1 MSKAKVEKIDNNKFC
16 VSDDDFVRVKQCGNI
31 IDVMSSFFP
40 SRQQTQKLDKNN
52 YVVLSTGEIMQY
64 EHTTT
69 RAENTVS
76 IKKSMRNLR
85 DIINTNCANIS
96 RCKFVTL
103 TYRENM
109 RDTDRLYTDIK
120 KFFMRLRYHLK
131 DTKFEYITVIEPQ
144 GRGAWHAH
152 ILLIFNQRAP
162 FIANDKVCE
171 IWGNGFTKITNID
184 SVDNL
189 GAYLT
194 AYLCDLDV
202 KQATLQDIKQ
212 AKDIKEIEATDKDGN
227 KISKRVIKGG
237 RLKYYPT
244 GMRFYRCS
252 RGIKRPQIIECPY
265 SKAKEIVGNAPLCFE
280 KTSALTKNK
289 GEVINVFKYQ
299 QYNKLRTN
307 K

>member
-1 MSKAKVEKIDNNKFC
+1 MSMAKVKKIENTSFQ

-31 IDVMSSFFP
+31 IEVMSSHFP
-40 SRQQTQKLDKNN
+40 SRQQTQKLDKDN
-52 YVVLSTGEIMQY
+52 YLVISTGEIMQY
-64 EHTTT
+64 EHTAT

-109 RDTDRLYTDIK
+109 RDTEQLYTDIK
-120 KFFMRLRYHLK
+120 KFFMRLRYFLK
-131 DTKFEYITVIEPQ
+131 DKKFEYITVIEPQ

-162 FIANDKVCE
+162 FIANDNVCE
-171 IWGNGFTKITNID
+171 IWGKGFTKITNID

-194 AYLCDLDV
+194 AYLTDLDV
-202 KQATLQDIKQ
+202 EQASLQDLKD
-212 AKDIKEIEATDKDGN
+212 AKDIKEVEATDKNGN
-227 KISKRVIKGG
+227 KVSKRVIKGG

-244 GMRFYRCS
+244 GTRFYRCS
-252 RGIKRPQIIECPY
+252 RGVKRPQVIECSY
-265 SKAKEIVGNAPLCFE
+265 RKAREIVGNAQLCFE

-289 GEVINVFKYQ
+289 NEVINIFKYQ